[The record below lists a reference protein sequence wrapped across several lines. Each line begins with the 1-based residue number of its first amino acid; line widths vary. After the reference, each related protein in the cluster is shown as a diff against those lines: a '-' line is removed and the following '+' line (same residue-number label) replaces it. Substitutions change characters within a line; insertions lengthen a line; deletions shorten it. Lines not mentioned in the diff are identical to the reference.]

1 MAGWPSRWTLA
12 HILVQFK
19 AALQTML
26 SKEALQKES
35 GDLNEDENDDDP
47 DKLTAPQLIVPIRH
61 AVASMRRR

>member
-1 MAGWPSRWTLA
+1 
-12 HILVQFK
+12 
-19 AALQTML
+19 ML